1 MAEVTRRRAGE
12 FLRTVFEILREYPDG
27 MQVRDL
33 LKEFEGRFALNEFE
47 KSEYPNNP
55 GVVRWQKQV
64 RFHTI
69 SAVKAGWLVKDKG
82 QWCLTEEGKQAFHD
96 IQDPEAFMR
105 EAVRRYF
112 QWKQAQPEE
121 IEEIVEEDDAALA
134 TNLEEAEEAAWTQ
147 IFEYLSN
154 MPPYRFQDLIA
165 GLLRGMGYHVAYVAP
180 PGPDRGIDLVAYT
193 DPLGASEP
201 RIKVQVKRRRDK
213 ISVEGIRAFLAVLG
227 DQDVGIFI
235 SIGGFTSDAE
245 AEARHQERRRLTL
258 IDAAQLV
265 QLWTEYYDD
274 IAEEEKQ
281 VLPLRPVF
289 FLATGG

>member
-12 FLRTVFEILREYPDG
+12 FLRTVFEILREHPDG
-27 MQVRDL
+27 MQVREL
-33 LKEFEGRFALNEFE
+33 LKEFERRFPLNEFE
-47 KSEYPNNP
+47 RSDYPNSP

-69 SAVKAGWLVKDKG
+69 NAVKAGWLVKDKG
-82 QWCLTEEGKQAFHD
+82 HWTLTSDGEQVFED
-96 IQDPEAFMR
+96 IQDPEEFMR

-112 QWKQAQPEE
+112 QWKQSQPEE
-121 IEEIVEEDDAALA
+121 VEEIVEEDDAALA
-134 TNLEEAEEAAWTQ
+134 TNLEEAEEAAWAQ
-147 IFEYLSN
+147 IYEYLSN

-201 RIKVQVKRRRDK
+201 RIKVQVKRRQDK
-213 ISVEGIRAFLAVLG
+213 INVDGIRAFLAVLG

-235 SIGGFTSDAE
+235 SIGGFTSDAA

-265 QLWTEYYDD
+265 KLWTEYYDEIPED
-274 IAEEEKQ
+274 ERQ
-281 VLPLRPVF
+281 LFPLRPVF
-289 FLATGG
+289 FLAGTS